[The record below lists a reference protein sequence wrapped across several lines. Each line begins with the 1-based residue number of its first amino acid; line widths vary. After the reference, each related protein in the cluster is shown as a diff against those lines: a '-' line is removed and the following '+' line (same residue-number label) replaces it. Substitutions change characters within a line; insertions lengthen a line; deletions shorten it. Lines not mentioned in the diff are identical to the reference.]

1 MDFMINISLALS
13 LLALCFYL
21 AGYVLGR
28 EKLFSSSAFFLL
40 VSWAF
45 SLAYCVIYSFK
56 AGRLPLSNQYESV
69 LLLAQFVLAAGFYF
83 YFAGGRK
90 ISLLLPSLLLSPVF
104 YSLLNL
110 LDPSVRPLMPAL
122 RSNWLFFHVFTAMIS
137 YAFFAVAGLRG
148 LIYFIKKDSSEK
160 GYCVLLVKA
169 GFAMLTIAIITGAIW
184 AENAWNRYWSW
195 DPKETWSLIT
205 WLYYAAVLHLRKGKI
220 DNRTFML
227 SLFIGLL
234 IVIFTYFG
242 VNYLLS
248 GLHSY
253 A

>member
-1 MDFMINISLALS
+1 MVILINISLAFS
-13 LLALCFYL
+13 LMALCFYL
-21 AGYVLGR
+21 AGYVLGK
-28 EKLFSSSAFFLL
+28 EKIYSISAFLL
-40 VSWAF
+40 LASWAF
-45 SLAYCVIYSFK
+45 SLAYCVVYSIQ

-69 LLLAQFVLAAGFYF
+69 LLLAQFVLAATFYF
-83 YFAGGRK
+83 YFLGGRK
-90 ISLLLPSLLLSPVF
+90 ISLLLPSLALSPVF
-104 YSLLNL
+104 YSMLNL
-110 LDPSVRPLMPAL
+110 LDSSVRPLMPAL
-122 RSNWLFFHVFTAMIS
+122 RSNWLFFHVFTAMVS
-137 YAFFAVAGLRG
+137 YSFFAVAGIRG
-148 LIYFIKKDSSEK
+148 LIYFIKKNANEG
-160 GYCVLLVKA
+160 GYCLSLVKA
-169 GFAMLTIAIITGAIW
+169 GFAMLTIAIITGAVW